1 MSLPIWIRVSSRT
14 SVVLDL
20 WQAVRV
26 STSGGRL
33 LRLLTLLGSRA
44 WWTGEDLA
52 DRLEVTTRT
61 VRRDIDRLRE
71 LGYPIEAL
79 SGPGGGYGF
88 GRGGRLPPLLLED
101 DEAVAM
107 AVGLRTAGA
116 AAVTGAAEAATR
128 ASVKLE
134 QVLPPAL
141 AAQVDAITKSMVLVG
156 SRGEEIDSSLL
167 AVLAGTCRKG
177 HRLRLEYK
185 ARNGVETE
193 RLVDPFRLVHI
204 RERWYLVAHDITK
217 GEWRTFRV
225 DRVLKAVDTA
235 RKAEY
240 PDPPDAV
247 ELVQLSVSTLPYRYQ
262 AVIRFDTPPE
272 TLSARIP
279 PGYGLVEA
287 DGPEASV
294 FRIGSNYL
302 DGLVSHVI
310 GLGFD
315 FTILE
320 PPELI
325 PEVQRAID
333 RLSRSIADQS

>member
-1 MSLPIWIRVSSRT
+1 MSI
-14 SVVLDL
+14 
-20 WQAVRV
+20 
-26 STSGGRL
+26 SGGRL

-44 WWTGEDLA
+44 WWTGEELA

-116 AAVTGAAEAATR
+116 SAVAGAAEAATR

-141 AAQVDAITKSMVLVG
+141 AARVDAITESMVLVG
-156 SRGEEIDSSLL
+156 SRREQIDSSLL
-167 AVLAGTCRKG
+167 AVLAGACREG
-177 HRLRLEYK
+177 HRLRLGYK

-193 RLVDPFRLVHI
+193 RLVAPYRLVHI

-225 DRVLKAVDTA
+225 DRILKAFDTG

-240 PDPPDAV
+240 PDPPDPA

-262 AVIRFDTPPE
+262 AVIRFDAPPE
-272 TLSARIP
+272 SLSARVP

-287 DGPEASV
+287 HGSERSV
-294 FRIGSNYL
+294 LRIGSNYL
-302 DGLVSHVI
+302 DGLVSHII
-310 GLGFD
+310 GVGFD

-325 PEVQRAID
+325 PEVERAID
-333 RLSRSIADQS
+333 RLNRSISERS